1 MRLLECASVYKAGL
15 EPTPKKAK
23 SFLGW
28 GLPRHK
34 VFTMPPSKGNLGQDY
49 IGQVIKLRAI
59 KLDKPPI

>member
-1 MRLLECASVYKAGL
+1 MRPLECASAYRAGL

-34 VFTMPPSKGNLGQDY
+34 VFSMPPSKGNLAQDY
-49 IGQVIKLRAI
+49 TGQVIKLRAI
-59 KLDKPPI
+59 KPDKPPI

>member
-1 MRLLECASVYKAGL
+1 MRLLESASAYRAGL

-34 VFTMPPSKGNLGQDY
+34 VFTMPLSTGSLGQDY
-49 IGQVIKLRAI
+49 IGQVIKLRSI
-59 KLDKPPI
+59 KPDKPPI